1 MSIQTR
7 KYDLK
12 VAITCNLQPEN
23 YSHENT
29 DVFAEFDSSATVEA
43 IKMALLNY
51 CREVIVIEGDE
62 AAYGKI
68 KNEKPDFVFNIAEG
82 IKGESREAHIPAM
95 LEMLGIPYSGSGVTT
110 MSITLDKRRTKEV
123 LCSNGIRTPR
133 FQLLKKADEKLNIG
147 FESTLFLKPNCEGS
161 SKGIT
166 AKSVVKNEDELR
178 SAAAEIIEHY
188 RQPVLI
194 EQFLSGREFT
204 VAMLGNPPRV
214 LPIVEICF
222 DSLPAG
228 VPKFDCYDV
237 KWVYDSARNDYD
249 TTFCPAQ
256 ISNELQQQIERTA
269 QRTFEVLEIRD
280 FCRIDMRL
288 DDEGN
293 PSVLDVNA
301 LPGLIPDPKE
311 NSRFPK
317 AAYTAGYTYEEMIG
331 EIFMAALKRAGM
343 RL

>member
-1 MSIQTR
+1 
-7 KYDLK
+7 
-12 VAITCNLQPEN
+12 
-23 YSHENT
+23 
-29 DVFAEFDSSATVEA
+29 
-43 IKMALLNY
+43 
-51 CREVIVIEGDE
+51 
-62 AAYGKI
+62 
-68 KNEKPDFVFNIAEG
+68 
-82 IKGESREAHIPAM
+82 
-95 LEMLGIPYSGSGVTT
+95 
-110 MSITLDKRRTKEV
+110 
-123 LCSNGIRTPR
+123 
-133 FQLLKKADEKLNIG
+133 
-147 FESTLFLKPNCEGS
+147 
-161 SKGIT
+161 
-166 AKSVVKNEDELR
+166 
-178 SAAAEIIEHY
+178 
-188 RQPVLI
+188 
-194 EQFLSGREFT
+194 LSGREFT